1 MEKRIGPEW
10 MFHLKKGMKIRLP
23 DGRMVELLS
32 NYIADGLKYEYIEN
46 GEKGEMSCR
55 FFIGGHMIIE

>member
-1 MEKRIGPEW
+1 MEKYIGPEW

-32 NYIADGLKYEYIEN
+32 NYIADGLKYEYTED
-46 GEKGEMSCR
+46 GETKELSCLE
-55 FFIGGHMIIE
+55 FIGGYIIE

>member
-1 MEKRIGPEW
+1 MEKYIGPEW

-32 NYIADGLKYEYIEN
+32 NYRADGLKYECIED
-46 GEKGEMSCR
+46 GETKELSCLE
-55 FFIGGHMIIE
+55 FIAGHIITE